1 VSQAQNAELLVDIAR
16 LLKKHGPDAFES
28 LAHQMKGGQ
37 LQETL
42 VSVLDSSAQSGRR
55 LGVKAASKR
64 IAKKRPA
71 KAPFLVKL
79 QQDDPQKAAIINE
92 IHRRL
97 VAKTILPSLRDIQL
111 FAESNGLRPVT
122 AKSRNQAV
130 SSLLRDMASEPMERL
145 DKLNSKIKENENRSL
160 GGWAEVILRN
170 RA

>member
-1 VSQAQNAELLVDIAR
+1 MSQAENAELLVDIAR
-16 LLKKHGPDAFES
+16 LLKKHGPKAFED
-28 LAHQMKGGQ
+28 LAHQMKDGQ

-42 VSVLDSSAQSGRR
+42 VSVLDSSARSGRR
-55 LGVKAASKR
+55 LGVKAANKHVT
-64 IAKKRPA
+64 KKNPNEM
-71 KAPFLVKL
+71 PFLVKL
-79 QQDDPQKAAIINE
+79 EQNDPQKAAIIKQ
-92 IHRRL
+92 IYRQL

-145 DKLNSKIKENENRSL
+145 DKLNSQIKENENRSL
-160 GGWAEVILRN
+160 DGWAEVILRN